1 MRMVQGTWSGSVVGL
16 MVLAGAAVG
25 QVALPPTPAPAP
37 TPDYVPPPAAP
48 SPAQRPIPTV
58 AKPVDVPFEA
68 WRKDGK
74 LPTLSEPLY
83 WASMRRNT
91 LVTPESWAKIT
102 PFLDRRI
109 PKLERVVVE
118 NVDLV
123 RKIEEGQIEKA
134 MDAQRNAE
142 GRNPE
147 MGTLLRTLRPLVMDS
162 LRNELMRGNLI
173 TRQQAE
179 QTEKIRRSYVEER
192 SRDWEAK
199 VPALAA
205 DATEEQKKEHQRLT
219 TRERMRSQMYDFIDE
234 PMWVYRR
241 LLVECA
247 QKWDQIAA
255 GDSLPAATKQ
265 KITPLM
271 AKAKS
276 AGDDAAR
283 LTAMRDVVR
292 AITAEE
298 ERELLVALRALRP
311 DPQTDETDAEAA
323 PAEAEQPAGGG
334 AASDQK

>member
-1 MRMVQGTWSGSVVGL
+1 MRMVQGMWSGSVVAV

-48 SPAQRPIPTV
+48 APAQRPIPTV

-74 LPTLSEPLY
+74 LPSLSEPLY
-83 WASMRRNT
+83 WAAMRRNT

-102 PFLDRRI
+102 PFLDRRV
-109 PKLERVVVE
+109 PQLERVVVD

-162 LRNELMRGNLI
+162 LRNELMKRNLI

-205 DATEEQKKEHQRLT
+205 DATDEQKKEHQRLT

-234 PMWVYRR
+234 PMWVYQR

-247 QKWDQIAA
+247 VKWDQVSAVE
-255 GDSLPAATKQ
+255 SFPAATKQ
-265 KITPLM
+265 KLAPLM
-271 AKAKS
+271 AKAKAAS
-276 AGDDAAR
+276 DDASR
-283 LTAMRDVVR
+283 LSAMREVVR
-292 AITAEE
+292 GISAEE
-298 ERELLVALRALRP
+298 ERDLLVALRSLRP
-311 DPQTDETDAEAA
+311 DPATDEGEEA
-323 PAEAEQPAGGG
+323 PANAEQPAEG
-334 AASDQK
+334 AVTDQK